1 MDEIENYSESIHE
14 QSNEHAHHAAAEGK
28 DKWVVWVALSTAIVA
43 VLAAITGLLA
53 GSHADDAMLA
63 QMHSSDQWAF
73 YQAKGIKADMLTS
86 SNNLLIAWVKR
97 PILLLPAKQK
107 EINWNKQIL

>member
-86 SNNLLIAWVKR
+86 SNNLLIARYCCYQQSK
-97 PILLLPAKQK
+97 KK
-107 EINWNKQIL
+107 